1 MEIQLLFFGKTKK
14 NYLSD
19 ELEAYKKKIQRFV
32 KFSFVCIYETKNNKN
47 NNIKLLKEE
56 QAEIYVLQEFVNFR
70 LDNNLQILTYI
81 KKYLGTPYHHQE
93 FIFENKNMSYVNII
107 LSKNIFITF
116 LKFNFNI

>member
-32 KFSFVCIYETKNNKN
+32 KFSIVCIYKTKNNKN

-56 QAEIYVLQEFVNFR
+56 QY
-70 LDNNLQILTYI
+70 
-81 KKYLGTPYHHQE
+81 KK
-93 FIFENKNMSYVNII
+93 
-107 LSKNIFITF
+107 IFI
-116 LKFNFNI
+116 